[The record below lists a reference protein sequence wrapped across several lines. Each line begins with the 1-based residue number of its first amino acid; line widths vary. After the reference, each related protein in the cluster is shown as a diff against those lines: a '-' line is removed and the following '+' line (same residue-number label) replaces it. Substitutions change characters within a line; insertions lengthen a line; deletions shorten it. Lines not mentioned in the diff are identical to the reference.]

1 VLVIEYKVA
10 EIFDNLKEYAESLL
24 REAEKEDQDYD
35 DVQLKIQLI
44 KGKLQDLK
52 KLYPNGNYSK
62 TYQHLWFAEHHP
74 RYLKDN
80 TKDILNYD
88 LPKLQSEYTAY
99 LKSNPHLDSM
109 LRKECESLLIQGE
122 FDSAIRKAFIV
133 LKERAVKLY
142 KIDRNIDGDV
152 LANFLFAADS
162 GVIKI
167 DPDKDKRIAFRNFVS
182 SLFGYYR
189 NLYAHNLRQDSEA
202 AAEVVF
208 SSINYI
214 LKVMEEHAKREDLQ
228 KEEA

>member
-1 VLVIEYKVA
+1 M
-10 EIFDNLKEYAESLL
+10 
-24 REAEKEDQDYD
+24 
-35 DVQLKIQLI
+35 
-44 KGKLQDLK
+44 
-52 KLYPNGNYSK
+52 
-62 TYQHLWFAEHHP
+62 
-74 RYLKDN
+74 
-80 TKDILNYD
+80 DILNYD

-99 LKSNPHLDSM
+99 LKSNPHLDWM
-109 LRKECESLLIQGE
+109 LRKECESLLVQGE

-142 KIDRNIDGDV
+142 
-152 LANFLFAADS
+152 
-162 GVIKI
+162 KI

-214 LKVMEEHAKREDLQ
+214 LKVMEEHAKQDDLQ